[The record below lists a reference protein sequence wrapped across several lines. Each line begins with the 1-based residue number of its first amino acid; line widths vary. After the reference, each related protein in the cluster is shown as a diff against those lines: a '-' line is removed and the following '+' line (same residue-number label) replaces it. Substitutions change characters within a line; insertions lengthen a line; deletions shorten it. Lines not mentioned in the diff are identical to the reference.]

1 MAEKK
6 GKLSE
11 LIPDDKNLNKH
22 TQYGMSLLEKSVRGH
37 KFGRSILVDKNNRII
52 AGNGIVE
59 TAANIGAEDIRII
72 ETTGDELV
80 VVKRTDV
87 DLDTKEGRE
96 MALADNATSAADL
109 EWDMEKMEEIES
121 EWDIDVSDWG
131 IDLPEEEEEAHDD
144 DFDEDEIQAEPV
156 CKEGDIWQL
165 GEHRLMCGDSTD
177 KANVSILTEGC
188 VADISFFSPPYNAG
202 FGANLTKHNGRKS
215 KYINYDD
222 NKSQCDY
229 FDFLQASID
238 NAMDHSKF
246 VFCNIQMLS
255 NNKRALIELLH
266 HNIDILGDIIIWD
279 KSHAQPAAAERVL
292 NSVFEF
298 VLVFHNGGTRAI
310 GTKKFHGNLDNIV
323 RIKPT
328 RNEYSKEHNAVFP
341 IEFPYYFVQNFSTE
355 SVIDLF
361 GGSGT
366 TLIACEQLG
375 RKCYMMELDPHYCDV
390 IIARWEKLTGQKA
403 RKVFEK

>member
-131 IDLPEEEEEAHDD
+131 IDLPEEEEEVH
-144 DFDEDEIQAEPV
+144 
-156 CKEGDIWQL
+156 QL
-165 GEHRLMCGDSTD
+165 
-177 KANVSILTEGC
+177 
-188 VADISFFSPPYNAG
+188 P
-202 FGANLTKHNGRKS
+202 
-215 KYINYDD
+215 
-222 NKSQCDY
+222 
-229 FDFLQASID
+229 
-238 NAMDHSKF
+238 
-246 VFCNIQMLS
+246 
-255 NNKRALIELLH
+255 
-266 HNIDILGDIIIWD
+266 
-279 KSHAQPAAAERVL
+279 
-292 NSVFEF
+292 
-298 VLVFHNGGTRAI
+298 
-310 GTKKFHGNLDNIV
+310 
-323 RIKPT
+323 
-328 RNEYSKEHNAVFP
+328 
-341 IEFPYYFVQNFSTE
+341 
-355 SVIDLF
+355 
-361 GGSGT
+361 
-366 TLIACEQLG
+366 
-375 RKCYMMELDPHYCDV
+375 
-390 IIARWEKLTGQKA
+390 
-403 RKVFEK
+403 

>member
-1 MAEKK
+1 MAEIK

-109 EWDMEKMEEIES
+109 EWDMEKMEEIGS

-131 IDLPEEEEEAHDD
+131 IDLPEENEEAHDD

-156 CKEGDIWQL
+156 CKEGDICSS
-165 GEHRLMCGDSTD
+165 ESTG
-177 KANVSILTEGC
+177 LC
-188 VADISFFSPPYNAG
+188 
-202 FGANLTKHNGRKS
+202 
-215 KYINYDD
+215 
-222 NKSQCDY
+222 
-229 FDFLQASID
+229 
-238 NAMDHSKF
+238 
-246 VFCNIQMLS
+246 
-255 NNKRALIELLH
+255 
-266 HNIDILGDIIIWD
+266 
-279 KSHAQPAAAERVL
+279 
-292 NSVFEF
+292 
-298 VLVFHNGGTRAI
+298 
-310 GTKKFHGNLDNIV
+310 
-323 RIKPT
+323 
-328 RNEYSKEHNAVFP
+328 AVT
-341 IEFPYYFVQNFSTE
+341 VVTSM
-355 SVIDLF
+355 
-361 GGSGT
+361 
-366 TLIACEQLG
+366 
-375 RKCYMMELDPHYCDV
+375 K
-390 IIARWEKLTGQKA
+390 
-403 RKVFEK
+403 